1 MGENGSGIRSR
12 GGDIQDFH
20 TIRNECLQNGVLFED
35 SEFPAVDSSLQFS
48 SRPDRPIQ
56 WLRPMEIADD
66 PQFFV
71 EGYSRFD
78 VQQGELG
85 DCWLLAATATL
96 TQDPKL
102 FFRVVPDD
110 QSFNEEYA
118 GIFHFRYVCKR
129 IVTN

>member
-1 MGENGSGIRSR
+1 MGEKNSGLRSR

-20 TIRNECLQNGVLFED
+20 TIRNDCLANGVLFED
-35 SEFPAVDSSLQFS
+35 PEFPASDKSLLYS
-48 SRPDRPIQ
+48 RRPDRHIE
-56 WLRPMEIADD
+56 WLRPMEIAED

-85 DCWLLAATATL
+85 DCWLLAAAATL

-110 QSFNEEYA
+110 QSFEEHYA
-118 GIFHFRYVCKR
+118 GCFHFR
-129 IVTN
+129 

>member
-1 MGENGSGIRSR
+1 MAFNLQLGERNRDQYPR
-12 GGDIQDFH
+12 EIQDFN
-20 TIRNECLQNGVLFED
+20 TLRRFCLENEMLFED
-35 SEFPAVDSSLQFS
+35 TEFPPIDSSLQFS
-48 SRPDRPIQ
+48 RRMDRHVE
-56 WLRPMEIADD
+56 WLRPHEIDDD

-96 TQDPKL
+96 TQDPKI

-110 QSFNEEYA
+110 QCMDENYA
-118 GIFHFRYVCKR
+118 GIFHFR
-129 IVTN
+129 

>member
-1 MGENGSGIRSR
+1 M
-12 GGDIQDFH
+12 
-20 TIRNECLQNGVLFED
+20 
-35 SEFPAVDSSLQFS
+35 FS
-48 SRPDRPIQ
+48 QRPDRHIE
-56 WLRPMEIADD
+56 WLRPMEIAED

-85 DCWLLAATATL
+85 DCWLLAAAATL

-110 QSFNEEYA
+110 QSFTENYA
-118 GIFHFRYVCKR
+118 GVFHFRWVPLIYYILFSTLFVCLNRYFNKSLF
-129 IVTN
+129 IIIS

>member
-1 MGENGSGIRSR
+1 MRSR
-12 GGDIQDFH
+12 GGEIQDFH

-118 GIFHFRYVCKR
+118 GVFHFRYAQ
-129 IVTN
+129 